1 MKRIVSTKN
10 APAAIGPYSQAVIA
24 GDYMFI
30 SGQIPL
36 NPETGKVESKTI
48 QDQSKQVI
56 KNLSAICEENNRDLS
71 DIVKLT
77 IYLIDLENFSEVNSV
92 MEDFFQKPYP
102 ARATIEVS
110 KLPLDVQIEI
120 EAIVYAK

>member
-36 NPETGKVESKTI
+36 NPETGKVDSKTI

-56 KNLSAICEENNRDLS
+56 KNLSAICEENNCNLS

>member
-36 NPETGKVESKTI
+36 NPETGKVDSKTI

-56 KNLSAICEENNRDLS
+56 KNLSAICKENNCTLS

>member
-36 NPETGKVESKTI
+36 NPETGKVENKTI

-56 KNLSAICEENNRDLS
+56 KNLSAICEENNCNLS

>member
-1 MKRIVSTKN
+1 M
-10 APAAIGPYSQAVIA
+10 
-24 GDYMFI
+24 
-30 SGQIPL
+30 
-36 NPETGKVESKTI
+36 
-48 QDQSKQVI
+48 I
-56 KNLSAICEENNRDLS
+56 KNLSAICEENNCNLS